1 MSTNAP
7 EYVVN
12 ELLMYV
18 CSKLD
23 SDTADDVTK
32 TVDDFYGD
40 EAVNDAKVILWE
52 HYGVLAVLGR
62 NISRR
67 TKCKQVED
75 IVDALRTVD
84 STYPDKLQMPT
95 IFVARCMFNLPTI
108 TQSPSTVPTNH
119 NCALENRV
127 QILESQMVEFIKT
140 AMPPT
145 GSSSRNDHMGVINKV
160 PTDNGQD
167 TTPGDGDGHR
177 LSYSEALNDGQPR
190 QTSTQQQQQG
200 GRHDGQDN
208 GPAGQQRVFQPK
220 TTGGDEGWKTAHSR
234 RGRAVYG
241 NKQSDVLKAPPRRY
255 ELVVFN
261 VTRDH
266 DADSVKSYITSDG
279 VDVLSIKP
287 LPTNNDLSNSL
298 MFKVDV
304 HYKDKETVLDSGFWP
319 ENVGCRE
326 FYKRAR
332 FEKRADDKLNHDG

>member
-84 STYPDKLQMPT
+84 ATYPDKLQMPT
-95 IFVARCMFNLPTI
+95 IFVARSMFNLPTI

-160 PTDNGQD
+160 PTDNG
-167 TTPGDGDGHR
+167 
-177 LSYSEALNDGQPR
+177 
-190 QTSTQQQQQG
+190 
-200 GRHDGQDN
+200 
-208 GPAGQQRVFQPK
+208 
-220 TTGGDEGWKTAHSR
+220 
-234 RGRAVYG
+234 
-241 NKQSDVLKAPPRRY
+241 
-255 ELVVFN
+255 
-261 VTRDH
+261 
-266 DADSVKSYITSDG
+266 
-279 VDVLSIKP
+279 
-287 LPTNNDLSNSL
+287 
-298 MFKVDV
+298 
-304 HYKDKETVLDSGFWP
+304 
-319 ENVGCRE
+319 
-326 FYKRAR
+326 
-332 FEKRADDKLNHDG
+332 